1 MPHLFSRLRCLSFA
15 LIACCTALAAP
26 AAPAAAQGSIFL
38 RPAALDAAIADAQWD
53 RQGLRVDFAEA
64 MRVWDNAAT
73 PTVRITPAVALQ
85 NCRWDSDTTL
95 ACAFV
100 DEDTGA
106 PPATRFEVELP
117 ADLQTQSGRR
127 LGAQRFALESQR
139 PTLRADVGAWTDGVP
154 EITLYANQAL
164 DTARI
169 GEALRLRVNGRAL
182 PLRVTK
188 NDSYN
193 KFVHLYRLTLP
204 AATELP
210 EDSALELSLSPGL
223 RGASGPLPGTQQT
236 DLLRLRLREAM
247 RLRAAHCAGRH
258 ELVTAEAGVLG
269 PCVPQEPVRLL
280 FTQAFDEAGKRALTA
295 QLPPGLEA
303 VSWGGRYGYGT
314 ERIGDWEH
322 APALEVTLRAQ
333 SPETQYA
340 LRLDALRG
348 VFGATPAQVELQLRT
363 DAERPSL
370 HAPHAALLLAD
381 GSWPADAAHSRNAP
395 ALAFAVRALGADA
408 RRGTFRTRD
417 SRGKRVPLTPD
428 ATTTGATLAEGGAVE
443 WAPMAPAR
451 QKTEPNAAAAASAP
465 EQLPWSRALQVAA
478 PQFELTALAS
488 STEVAVWATRWED
501 GASLAGA
508 EVELLLAD
516 TPEDT
521 PRVVARGRT
530 GADGLVRLALP
541 EDLPLPAED
550 DDSDSPTRW
559 WLRAA
564 AAGRRAVLPLLD
576 ARYPALPLGKDH
588 RAAPALWGV
597 SDRVLYRA
605 GDTLHYRFWLR
616 SVRGD
621 TLRRPSASAPI
632 SLELVHTQSSDKVV
646 VRWDARPDASGAL
659 SGSLRL
665 PGHLADGDYCV
676 TPAMDGGE
684 QWPERRYALCVFVG
698 TYRGQDLWAEARIP
712 QQRSLR
718 PGQALRVEVEA
729 GYYSGGPAAGAALE
743 GLEAE
748 LVPSSPAEAFPDYA
762 DFHFGDENAD
772 EDSLDLELPDNA
784 PDALDGEGRARL
796 TLPLAFEQDDVVPAF
811 GTLRAIAQ
819 VTLSERES
827 TTSAPATAHFAREA
841 RYVGLR
847 LDPKWPDAQS
857 PLRVQAVVIDA
868 DGARIGDAAVTV
880 EVAFLANQKQPP
892 ELLLRCA
899 APAEPAPC
907 AVPRTR
913 SGIYRFTARSPGA
926 APAVLD
932 HFIWNGDS
940 AATDAKT
947 QVTLTLLTE
956 APKPNAPVYARLR
969 QPHAAAGV
977 LLAVW
982 GGRSLHSVRAFDS
995 SAADAVLTVSI
1006 DGLPAG
1012 EATVQVCVRERGRA
1026 AAVREGLRMPLPL
1039 RCDRAEFLVTAP
1051 PTPPAVTARFD
1062 NARAAPGQRVRLH
1075 LHNRSAVAREVVVS
1089 VQDDAL
1095 RTLAQE
1101 WLGMSDPAYRELWFG
1116 GVLGWLSEVDPW
1128 LGGFHTWNADPW
1140 RVALAW
1146 DRAAGD
1152 SAVTQSSVGR
1162 DFFVEGGNGYFS
1174 GDALDRVTVTGSRV
1188 SREQAVAAPVT
1199 VMDRSTMQESPKRA
1213 LIGYDLLPPDP
1224 AAQRQAFAAH
1234 LRSRFADV
1242 AAWHPDLRLAPGE
1255 ERTLE
1260 IALPENLARWR
1271 AVVWNSDAD
1280 GDFGMHTEATVE
1292 AGQPVETRLQ
1302 TPVRLYPGDRARL
1315 AANVRHTAAAAARAE
1330 LWLHVRGAAAAGA
1343 APQELAAAQRSLRLP
1358 PRGQASGALEITA
1371 DAVGNLAVEAR
1382 ASTGDGADAVGAQI
1396 AVASPSLDAR
1406 KVQAAWLTPGE
1417 TTLTLPALPAGAETP
1432 RLRLRLVPGID
1443 GLLRRWSE
1451 DLRGY
1456 PHRCWEQML
1465 SRAVAAALALERR
1478 RNGAAWPA
1486 EAATPGIAPETTAD
1500 WSQAEAEAAVAE
1512 ALENLRVFQVRD
1524 GGFRYF
1530 NGARTGFDYNYDG
1543 GYDEDRDQNGRYLP
1557 LTAYSLRALRLLRSL
1572 GHAVPED
1579 ALGKA
1584 ERYLGTHAKAPAT
1597 ASQTAKAQPPQT
1609 KAQIAAATAALNRRA
1624 IALGAQATPTRDA
1637 ADALW
1642 TQWPQLSLPAA
1653 IDAARALAASG
1664 HPQAQAAFDRLLAQ
1678 AETRGEALRL
1688 RVPQRYLGWMRS
1700 DLSEQCALLGLLRDY
1715 PALGDAALRRRLLAG
1730 LGDLYA
1736 GGVPRADTQSA
1747 ALCLIA
1753 LRGSGASAAQTTAAV
1768 IATFGNAPRSLRL
1781 DGDRSAGDG
1790 ITDDSA
1796 SAQWDIPA
1804 ATGGALRL
1812 RTERLGE
1819 APVGY
1824 VVELGYREDA
1834 RRAEASAVGFALTR
1848 RYAVLRKGAW
1858 QPLETAGL
1866 RSGDWVRVTL
1876 IVDTS
1881 AGRDFVAI
1889 TDAVPGGLFPTDL
1902 SLSAIAG
1909 FDLER
1914 VADRGSPYFATRRLD
1929 AAAPKFYAESL
1940 PPGRHEVHYFL
1951 RANNAGDYL
1960 AAPAQAELMYGTATT
1975 ARTAAERVRIATST
1989 ADAP

>member
-1 MPHLFSRLRCLSFA
+1 MPHVFSRLRCLSFA

-26 AAPAAAQGSIFL
+26 AAAQGSIFL
-38 RPAALDAAIADAQWD
+38 RPSALDAAIADAQWD
-53 RQGLRVDFAEA
+53 RQGLRVDFAGA
-64 MRVWDNAAT
+64 MRVWDNAAA
-73 PTVRITPAVALQ
+73 PTVRISPAVPLQ

-100 DEDTGA
+100 DEDTGT

-154 EITLYANQAL
+154 DITLYANQAL

-169 GEALRLRVNGRAL
+169 GEALQLRVNGRAL

-188 NDSYN
+188 NDSYS
-193 KFVHLYRLTLP
+193 KVVHLYRLTLP
-204 AATELP
+204 AATALP
-210 EDSALELSLSPGL
+210 EDSALELSLVPGL
-223 RGASGPLPGTQQT
+223 RGAGGPLPGTQQT
-236 DLLRLRLREAM
+236 DLLRLRVREAM

-258 ELVTAEAGVLG
+258 KQRTAEAGALG
-269 PCVPQEPVRLL
+269 PCVPQEPIRLL
-280 FTQAFDEAGKRALTA
+280 FTQAFDDAGKRALIA

-322 APALEVTLRAQ
+322 APALEVTLRAA
-333 SPETQYA
+333 SPQARYA

-348 VFGATPAQVELQLRT
+348 VFGATAAQVDLQLRT

-370 HAPHAALLLAD
+370 HARHAALLLAD
-381 GSWPADAAHSRNAP
+381 GIWPADAAHSRNAP
-395 ALAFAVRALGADA
+395 ALGFAVRALGADA
-408 RRGTFRTRD
+408 RRGTFRIRNSRDTRT
-417 SRGKRVPLTPD
+417 PPTPD
-428 ATTTGATLAEGGAVE
+428 DAATGAALAEGGAVE

-451 QKTEPNAAAAASAP
+451 PRAERNAAAAAPAP
-465 EQLPWSRALQVAA
+465 EQMPWSRALQLAA

-501 GASLAGA
+501 GASLGEA

-550 DDSDSPTRW
+550 DDSDNPTRW

-564 AAGRRAVLPLLD
+564 AADRRAVLPLLD

-621 TLRRPSASAPI
+621 ALRRPGATAPI
-632 SLELVHTQSSDKVV
+632 SLELVHTQSNNKAVM
-646 VRWDARPDASGAL
+646 RWDARPDAGGAL

-665 PGHLADGDYCV
+665 PGHLPDGDYCV
-676 TPAMDGGE
+676 TPAVDNGE
-684 QWPERRYALCVFVG
+684 EWPERQSALCVFVG
-698 TYRGQDLWAEARIP
+698 TYRGQDLWAETRIP

-729 GYYSGGPAAGAALE
+729 GYYSGGPAAGATLE
-743 GLEAE
+743 DVGAE

-772 EDSLDLELPDNA
+772 EDELDLELPDNA
-784 PDALDGEGRARL
+784 PVALDGEGRARL
-796 TLPLAFEQDDVVPAF
+796 TLPLAFEQDDAVPAF

-819 VTLSERES
+819 VTLSDREG
-827 TTSAPATAHFAREA
+827 TTSAPATARFAREA

-847 LDPKWPDAQS
+847 LDPAWPDAQS

-868 DGARIGDAAVTV
+868 DGARIADAAVTV
-880 EVAFLANQKQPP
+880 EVAFLADEKQSP

-913 SGIYRFTARSPGA
+913 SGLYRFTARSPDA

-932 HFIWNGDS
+932 HVIWNGDS
-940 AATDAKT
+940 AATGANA
-947 QVTLTLLTE
+947 QVTLTVLTE
-956 APKPNAPVYARLR
+956 EPKPNAPVYVRLR

-977 LLAVW
+977 LLAMW

-995 SAADAVLTVSI
+995 SAADAVLTVPT
-1006 DGLPAG
+1006 DGLPSG

-1026 AAVREGLRMPLPL
+1026 AAVRKGLRTPLPL
-1039 RCDRAEFLVTAP
+1039 RCDQVEFSVTAP
-1051 PTPPAVTARFD
+1051 QAPPAVTARFD
-1062 NARAAPGQRVRLH
+1062 SARAAPGQRVRLH

-1095 RTLAQE
+1095 RTLASE
-1101 WLGMSDPAYRELWFG
+1101 WLPMFDPAYRATWFG
-1116 GVLGWLSEVDPW
+1116 GVFGWLDQVAPW

-1140 RVALAW
+1140 RVVLPW

-1152 SAVTQSSVGR
+1152 SAATQTHAGR
-1162 DFFVEGGNGYFS
+1162 DFFARDEDGYFS
-1174 GDALDRVTVTGSRV
+1174 SDGLDRVTVIGSRV
-1188 SREQAVAAPVT
+1188 SRNQAVAAPVT
-1199 VMDRSTMQESPKRA
+1199 VLERAVIESTGLTSRGD
-1213 LIGYDLLPPDP
+1213 ILLRPDP

-1260 IALPENLARWR
+1260 IVLPENLARWR

-1292 AGQPVETRLQ
+1292 AGQPLETRLQ

-1330 LWLHVRGAAAAGA
+1330 LWLHVRGDAAAGA
-1343 APQELAAAQRSLRLP
+1343 ASPELAAAQRSLRLP

-1371 DAVGNLAVEAR
+1371 EAVGNLAVKAR

-1478 RNGAAWPA
+1478 RDGAAWPA
-1486 EAATPGIAPETTAD
+1486 KAATPAIAPETAAD

-1530 NGARTGFDYNYDG
+1530 THGGDTGFDDDS
-1543 GYDEDRDQNGRYLP
+1543 GYDEARDQNDQYLP
-1557 LTAYSLRALRLLRSL
+1557 ITAYSVRALRLLRSL

-1579 ALGKA
+1579 ALGQA
-1584 ERYLGTHAKAPAT
+1584 ERYLGDHAKTPT
-1597 ASQTAKAQPPQT
+1597 AANRTANAQTAQTPQT
-1609 KAQIAAATAALNRRA
+1609 PAQIAAATAALNRRA

-1642 TQWPQLSLPAA
+1642 RQWPQLSLPAA

-1664 HPQAQAAFDRLLAQ
+1664 HPQAQVAFDRLLAQ

-1688 RVPQRYLGWMRS
+1688 RVPQRYLAWMRS

-1753 LRGSGASAAQTTAAV
+1753 LRGSGASAAQTTAEV
-1768 IATFGNAPRSLRL
+1768 TATFGDAPRSLRL

-1790 ITDDSA
+1790 ITGDSA

-1804 ATGGALRL
+1804 AAGGALRL

-1848 RYAVLRKGAW
+1848 RYAVLRKGTW
-1858 QPLETAGL
+1858 QPLDTAGL

-1909 FDLER
+1909 FDLAR
-1914 VADRGSPYFATRRLD
+1914 VADRGSPYFAARRLD
-1929 AAAPKFYAESL
+1929 ATAPKFYAESL

-1975 ARTAAERVRIATST
+1975 ARTAAERIDIATE
-1989 ADAP
+1989 PER